1 MFTGLVTVRI
11 EKDSN
16 YAKYIKLIKEYD
28 NSLSIAQIKKAIDN
42 GDVVFTFDSENNPL
56 ISDGKTNT
64 EKYMKSLVLR
74 KRRQEQKKLQ
84 KQMNQ

>member
-56 ISDGKTNT
+56 ISIIHLPL
-64 EKYMKSLVLR
+64 M
-74 KRRQEQKKLQ
+74 
-84 KQMNQ
+84 